1 MLVKRYP
8 LLIIETF
15 LLSFSLIARSSDRA
29 FSFPIPPVSRTVCD
43 GMTVLL
49 LAVFVGRFTLFRVLF
64 ILADYDV
71 Y

>member
-15 LLSFSLIARSSDRA
+15 LLSFSLIARSNDRA
-29 FSFPIPPVSRTVCD
+29 FLFSLPVSRTVFDCL
-43 GMTVLL
+43 TVLL
-49 LAVFVGRFTLFRVLF
+49 LAVFVGRFAFFRLLF